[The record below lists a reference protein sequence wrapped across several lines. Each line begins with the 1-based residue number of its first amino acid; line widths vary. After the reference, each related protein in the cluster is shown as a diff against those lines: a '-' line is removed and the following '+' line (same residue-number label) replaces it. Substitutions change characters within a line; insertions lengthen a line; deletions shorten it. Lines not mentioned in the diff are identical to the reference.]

1 MKEVWKEICQGIDI
15 RVLLV
20 TLLSIAFIAA
30 LASGLICSFSAAKR
44 QQESSIDHPIFKP
57 IQTNFTP

>member
-1 MKEVWKEICQGIDI
+1 MKEVLKEIFQGLDV
-15 RVLLV
+15 RVALV

-30 LASGLICSFSAAKR
+30 LAFGLICSFSAAKG
-44 QQESSIDHPIFKP
+44 QQESSIDNPIFKP